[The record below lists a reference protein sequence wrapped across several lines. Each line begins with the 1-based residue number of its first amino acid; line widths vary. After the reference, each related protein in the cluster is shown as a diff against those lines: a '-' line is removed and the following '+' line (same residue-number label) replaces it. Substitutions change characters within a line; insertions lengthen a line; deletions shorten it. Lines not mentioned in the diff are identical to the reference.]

1 MRFLLL
7 LACLAVVWFQP
18 AQAEMFDDWTAWD
31 LGREAAFLTFL
42 VIDIGQT
49 KDSYARFGHDDEKRW
64 CDKNPIVGCEPS
76 NARLNTILI
85 GTAVAHILL
94 TDYLDQPWRQI
105 FQIATIYTE
114 GVVALRNW
122 SIGLRVRY

>member
-7 LACLAVVWFQP
+7 LACLAVVGSHP
-18 AQAEMFDDWTAWD
+18 ARAEMFDDWTAWD
-31 LGREAAFLTFL
+31 WGRETAFLTFL

-49 KDSYARFGHDDEKRW
+49 KDAYARFGNDDEKPW
-64 CDKNPIVGCEPS
+64 CDKNPIVGCDPS
-76 NARLNTILI
+76 NAKLNTILV
-85 GTAVAHILL
+85 GTAVAHILIA
-94 TDYLDQPWRQI
+94 DYLDPQWRQI

-114 GVVALRNW
+114 GMVALRNW